1 MKGLIIHAIKYNLS
15 SNIFSSITSNLA
27 IERLI
32 MDKPEITDSQ
42 DRDPDYNFHSSSQ
55 ESIYSMDKL
64 VTESAENSI
73 SVGKSKLSNSS
84 INVQGE
90 NEISVPASA
99 VEPGGIET
107 KLDISS
113 ELVAEPLP
121 DSASEVSIPFTS
133 QSSDGSKTEYQSSR
147 IVLIGTAHVSEKSV
161 VEVKAAIKNLKPD
174 VVAVELCR
182 GRYDSIKGNVQEHQV
197 PIKGILSEGKI
208 YYYVIQ
214 WLLAY
219 MQKKIGED
227 MGVKPGAEMFSA
239 IEEAEIIGANV
250 VLIDRDIHVTLQ
262 RFWGKMKFLEKIR
275 MTGSL
280 LGGLIGIGKGIDI
293 DIDQITE
300 QDVVTALVSEL
311 RGFAPTAAEVLI
323 DERDAYLAGNILK
336 IAAGGNKT
344 VVVVIGAGHK
354 PGIINHLKNPMS
366 IPPLNTL
373 MEIPKK
379 RFSIG
384 KLIGLIFVGFIF
396 AFFLLLLFS
405 GVPLKIL
412 LIAFGCWFIITGV
425 LSAAGTLLAGGH
437 PYSVLTAFLV
447 AWLTTLHPLIAAGW
461 FAGLVEAKQRNP
473 TTADIK
479 ALAGVETFKEMFKNK
494 FMRVLLVA
502 SFANLGSMTGA
513 FLAAYVMIQI
523 TGIDPR
529 DILMA
534 GFKTLGL

>member
-197 PIKGILSEGKI
+197 PIKDILSEGKI

>member
-27 IERLI
+27 VERLI

-90 NEISVPASA
+90 NEISAHASA

-113 ELVAEPLP
+113 ELVAELLP

-133 QSSDGSKTEYQSSR
+133 QSSDGSKAEYQSSR

-161 VEVKAAIKNLKPD
+161 AEVKAAIKNLKPD

-197 PIKGILSEGKI
+197 PIKDILSEGKI

-227 MGVKPGAEMFSA
+227 MGVKPGAEMLSA

-250 VLIDRDIHVTLQ
+250 ALIDRDIHVTLQ

-280 LGGLIGIGKGIDI
+280 LGGLIGIGKGAEI

-396 AFFLLLLFS
+396 AFFLLLLLS

-513 FLAAYVMIQI
+513 FLAAYVMIQV

-534 GFKTLGL
+534 GFKTLGI

>member
-15 SNIFSSITSNLA
+15 SNIFSSIPSNLA
-27 IERLI
+27 VERLI

-64 VTESAENSI
+64 VTEFAENSI
-73 SVGKSKLSNSS
+73 SVGKSKLSDSS

-99 VEPGGIET
+99 VEPGEIET

-113 ELVAEPLP
+113 EIVVAPLP
-121 DSASEVSIPFTS
+121 DSASEVSIPFLS
-133 QSSDGSKTEYQSSR
+133 QSSDGRKAEYQSSK

-161 VEVKAAIKNLKPD
+161 AEVKAAIKNLKPD

-182 GRYDSIKGNVQEHQV
+182 GRYDSLKGNVQENQV
-197 PIKGILSEGKI
+197 PIKDILSEGKI

-227 MGVKPGAEMFSA
+227 MGVKPGAEMLSA

-250 VLIDRDIHVTLQ
+250 ALIDRDIHVTLQ
-262 RFWGKMKFLEKIR
+262 RFWGKMKLMEKIK
-275 MTGSL
+275 MIGSL
-280 LGGLIGIGKGIDI
+280 LGGLIGIGKGAEI

-311 RGFAPTAAEVLI
+311 RDFAPTAAEVLI
-323 DERDAYLAGNILK
+323 DERDTYLAGNILK
-336 IAAGGNKT
+336 VAAGGNKT

-354 PGIINHLKNPMS
+354 PGIINYLKNPMS
-366 IPPLNTL
+366 IPPLNIL

-396 AFFLLLLFS
+396 AFFLLLLLS
-405 GVPLKIL
+405 GVPLKLL

-513 FLAAYVMIQI
+513 FLAAYVMIQV